1 MTVRDPNIPVVVS
14 SASSSFLTL
23 MTSQF

>member
-23 MTSQF
+23 MISQF